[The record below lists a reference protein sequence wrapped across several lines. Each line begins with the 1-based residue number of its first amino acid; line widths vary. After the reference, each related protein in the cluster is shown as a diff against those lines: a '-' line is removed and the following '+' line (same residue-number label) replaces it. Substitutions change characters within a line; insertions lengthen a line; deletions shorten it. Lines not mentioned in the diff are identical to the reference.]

1 MKTILIINCIVALA
15 NLILVT
21 EITETAKTEFK
32 KDYPTAKFNEVSTKA
47 KIIGW
52 ISIVIRALIPIYN
65 LICLAGF
72 LFMRETMIDKGYE
85 QLMDR
90 IVN

>member
-1 MKTILIINCIVALA
+1 MKTILIINCIVALV

-21 EITETAKTEFK
+21 EIAETAKAEVK
-32 KDYPTAKFNEVSTKA
+32 RDYPTAKFNKVSTKP

-52 ISIVIRALIPIYN
+52 VSVIVRTLIPIYN

-85 QLMDR
+85 QLLDR
-90 IVN
+90 MIN

>member
-1 MKTILIINCIVALA
+1 MKTILIINCIIALV

-21 EITETAKTEFK
+21 EIIETAKTKFK
-32 KDYPTAKFNEVSTKA
+32 RDYPTAKFNEVSTKA
-47 KIIGW
+47 KVIGW
-52 ISIVIRALIPIYN
+52 ISVIIRTLIPIYN

-85 QLMDR
+85 ELMGR
-90 IVN
+90 VVN

>member
-1 MKTILIINCIVALA
+1 MKTILIIDCIVALV

-21 EITETAKTEFK
+21 EIAETAKAKFK
-32 KDYPTAKFNEVSTKA
+32 RNYPTAKFNEVSTKT

-65 LICLAGF
+65 LICLTGF

-90 IVN
+90 MVN

>member
-1 MKTILIINCIVALA
+1 MKTILIIDCIIALI
-15 NLILVT
+15 NLILAT
-21 EITETAKTEFK
+21 EIVESAVIQFK
-32 KDYPTAKFNEVSTKA
+32 KDYPTAILNKVSAKA

-52 ISIVIRALIPIYN
+52 LSVIIRALIPIYN

-90 IVN
+90 MVN

>member
-1 MKTILIINCIVALA
+1 MKTILIINCIVALV

-21 EITETAKTEFK
+21 EITETAKAEVK
-32 KDYPTAKFNEVSTKA
+32 RDYPTAKFNEVSTKA
-47 KIIGW
+47 KVIGW
-52 ISIVIRALIPIYN
+52 ISIIVRTLIPIYN

>member
-1 MKTILIINCIVALA
+1 MKTILIINCIVALV

-21 EITETAKTEFK
+21 EIAETAKAEVK
-32 KDYPTAKFNEVSTKA
+32 RDYPTAKFNKVSTKA

-52 ISIVIRALIPIYN
+52 VSVIVRALIPIYN

-72 LFMRETMIDKGYE
+72 LLMREIMIDKGYE

>member
-21 EITETAKTEFK
+21 EIAETAKAEFK

-52 ISIVIRALIPIYN
+52 MSVIVRALIPIYN

-90 IVN
+90 VVN

>member
-21 EITETAKTEFK
+21 EIAETAKAEVK
-32 KDYPTAKFNEVSTKA
+32 RDYPTAKFNEVSTKA
-47 KIIGW
+47 KVIGW
-52 ISIVIRALIPIYN
+52 VSIIVRTLIPIYN

-90 IVN
+90 MVN

>member
-1 MKTILIINCIVALA
+1 MKTILIIDCIIALI

-21 EITETAKTEFK
+21 EIAETAKTKFK
-32 KDYPTAKFNEVSTKA
+32 RDYPTAILNEVSIKA

-52 ISIVIRALIPIYN
+52 VSIIVRALIPIYN

>member
-1 MKTILIINCIVALA
+1 MKTILIINCIVALI
-15 NLILVT
+15 NLILVA
-21 EITETAKTEFK
+21 EIAETAKTNFK
-32 KDYPTAKFNEVSTKA
+32 RDYPTARFNEIPIKA
-47 KIIGW
+47 KIISW
-52 ISIVIRALIPIYN
+52 VSVIVRTLIPIYN

-90 IVN
+90 MVN

>member
-1 MKTILIINCIVALA
+1 MKTILIIDCIIALV
-15 NLILVT
+15 NLILVV
-21 EITETAKTEFK
+21 EIAETAKAEFK
-32 KDYPTAKFNEVSTKA
+32 RDYPAAKFNEVSTKA
-47 KIIGW
+47 KVIGW

-65 LICLAGF
+65 LICLTGF

-90 IVN
+90 MVN

>member
-1 MKTILIINCIVALA
+1 MKTILIINCIVALI

-21 EITETAKTEFK
+21 EIAETAKTNFK
-32 KDYPTAKFNEVSTKA
+32 RDYPTAVFNEVSTKA

-52 ISIVIRALIPIYN
+52 VSIIVRTLIPIYN
-65 LICLAGF
+65 LICLTGF
-72 LFMRETMIDKGYE
+72 LFMREAMIDKGYE

-90 IVN
+90 MVN

>member
-21 EITETAKTEFK
+21 EIAETAKAEFK

-52 ISIVIRALIPIYN
+52 VSVIVRALIPIYN
-65 LICLAGF
+65 LICLTGF

-90 IVN
+90 MVN